1 MNCPDDFGRAPYL
14 RSGSPHR
21 TSVGGDTPISSLK
34 THVDALVQT
43 AAPGHSGFRLLLS
56 GEDAFNARAEAITQ
70 ATESLDLQYYI
81 THDGISTRLLLG
93 ELLQAANRGV
103 HIRLLL
109 DDFASD
115 ARDHRILL
123 SAAHRNIEMK
133 VFNPPKKGRK
143 RAITRPLGRLLEL
156 PHQHRRMH
164 NKLLLADRNL
174 VVMGGRNL
182 GDEYYDVD
190 ADRNFVDIDLLCVG
204 PVASD
209 LSGSFEEYWQHSLA
223 VPIDQCLRKSI
234 RRFGR
239 RQQPRPLAQEIDDA
253 CNQEPGQCA
262 QLTAFRQAPQ
272 LGTWLDQ
279 LVWAKGTALW
289 DPPGKLATATV
300 PDEDEMMTAPLL
312 PVAQAVRREL
322 VMVSAYFVPTRAG
335 LEYLSDCAGRGV
347 SVRVLTN
354 SLEATDV
361 PLVHGGYQPYRAAL
375 LRAGVRLFEMR
386 KKPATH
392 SRYRLADT
400 PVSLHS
406 KAAVF
411 DGRQVFIGPLNLD
424 PRSVLWNS
432 EVGVLIDSPTLASAV
447 RQLVAEGQSG
457 TVSYEIELGDCSQS
471 AGLVWNYEDDQGC
484 TLRLKRE
491 PANPW
496 RRFNAWLARFS
507 KIEPYL

>member
-1 MNCPDDFGRAPYL
+1 MTRPAGVERTTGDRSASAHRSPGLAEAPVSGLKSRIDSLVRAA
-14 RSGSPHR
+14 
-21 TSVGGDTPISSLK
+21 TPG
-34 THVDALVQT
+34 Q
-43 AAPGHSGFRLLLS
+43 SGFRLLLS
-56 GEDAFNARAEAITQ
+56 GRDAFNARAEAIAQ

-103 HIRLLL
+103 RIRLLL

-123 SAAHRNIEMK
+123 SAAHPNIEMK
-133 VFNPPKKGRK
+133 VFNPPNKGRK
-143 RAITRPLGRLLEL
+143 RATTRPLGRLLEL

-182 GDEYYDVD
+182 GDEYYD
-190 ADRNFVDIDLLCVG
+190 ADPERNFVDIDLLCVG

-209 LSGSFEEYWQHSLA
+209 FSASFETYWQHSLA

-234 RRFGR
+234 KRFGR
-239 RQQPRPLAQEIDDA
+239 RHQPRPLAQEIDDA
-253 CNQEPGQCA
+253 CNKEPDQCSL
-262 QLTAFRQAPQ
+262 LTAYRRTPQ
-272 LGTWLDQ
+272 LVTWLDQ
-279 LVWAKGTALW
+279 LVWATGTALW
-289 DPPGKLATATV
+289 DPPGKLATASG
-300 PDEDEMMTAPLL
+300 PDEDQMMTAPLL
-312 PVAQAVRREL
+312 PVAQGVRREL
-322 VMVSAYFVPTRAG
+322 MLVSAYFVPTWAG
-335 LEYLSDCAGRGV
+335 LAYLSDCVGRGV

-361 PLVHGGYQPYRAAL
+361 PLVHGGYQPYRKAL
-375 LRAGVRLFEMR
+375 LNAGVRLFEMR

-406 KAAVF
+406 KAVVF
-411 DGRQVFIGPLNLD
+411 DNRQVFIGPLNLD

-432 EVGVLIDSPTLASAV
+432 EVGVLVDSPTLANAV

-457 TVSYEIELGDCSQS
+457 TVSYEVEVDGSAQS
-471 AGLVWNYEDDQGC
+471 AGLVWNYEDDQGRA
-484 TLRLKRE
+484 LKLKRE

-496 RRFNAWLARFS
+496 RRFNAWLARLLRV
-507 KIEPYL
+507 EPFL

>member
-1 MNCPDDFGRAPYL
+1 MGRPDGWVRATDH
-14 RSGSPHR
+14 RSGPARQRPMSADVP
-21 TSVGGDTPISSLK
+21 VAGLK
-34 THVDALVQT
+34 PRVDSLVQ
-43 AAPGHSGFRLLLS
+43 AATPGQSGFRLLLS
-56 GEDAFNARAEAITQ
+56 GQDAFNARAETIAQ
-70 ATESLDLQYYI
+70 ATETLDLQYYI

-103 HIRLLL
+103 RIRLLL

-123 SAAHRNIEMK
+123 SAAHPNIEMK
-133 VFNPPKKGRK
+133 VFNPPHKGRK

-156 PHQHRRMH
+156 RHQHRRMH
-164 NKLLLADRNL
+164 NKLLLADRTL

-182 GDEYYDVD
+182 GDEYYDAD
-190 ADRNFVDIDLLCVG
+190 PDRNFVDIDLLCIG
-204 PVASD
+204 PVAHD
-209 LSGSFEEYWQHSLA
+209 LAASFEEYWQHSSA
-223 VPIDQCLRKSI
+223 VPIDECLRKSI

-253 CNQEPGQCA
+253 CDNEPDQCER
-262 QLTAFRQAPQ
+262 LTAYRQTPQ
-272 LGTWLDQ
+272 LGTWLHE
-279 LVWAKGTALW
+279 LVWAKGMALW
-289 DPPGKLATATV
+289 DPPGKLAAASM
-300 PDEDEMMTAPLL
+300 PDEGQMMTAALL

-322 VMVSAYFVPTRAG
+322 MIVSAYFVPTRAG
-335 LEYLSDCAGRGV
+335 RAYLSDCAARGV
-347 SVRVLTN
+347 SVQVLTN

-375 LRAGVRLFEMR
+375 LRAGVGLFEMR
-386 KKPATH
+386 KKPVVH
-392 SRYRLADT
+392 SRYSLAGT
-400 PVSLHS
+400 LASLHS

-447 RQLVAEGQSG
+447 RQLVVEGQ
-457 TVSYEIELGDCSQS
+457 TAAVSYKVELDARAQGT
-471 AGLVWNYEDDQGC
+471 GFVWSYVDEQGC
-484 TLRLKRE
+484 ALALKRE

-496 RRFNAWLARFS
+496 RRFNAWLARFLR
-507 KIEPYL
+507 IEPYL